1 MSGNG
6 KPRRIR
12 ILIPVAIIL
21 LLAIIVAVYWYVYLR
36 GYISTDD
43 AYIDA
48 NALSVSPKI
57 QGRIV
62 QLNVDEG
69 DTVSAGEVLVQLDDS
84 DLRAQEAQ
92 AQAALEYAREAVSL
106 AEVSVQK
113 AQEDFNRSQTQ
124 YKQSVIP
131 KEDYDHSRQ
140 ALELAQAQKK
150 LAQAQVNN
158 AQAHIEVI
166 ATQLDNTTISTP
178 QRGTVARKWVLPGD
192 IIQPGQPMYTIY
204 NLDSVWVTANL
215 EETKLAAVH
224 LGDKVSISVDAYS
237 DLQVTGRVILIG
249 SAAASE
255 FSLIPPN
262 NASGNFTK
270 VTQRVPIKIAIDDES
285 MARSLECC
293 RLLPGMSVEIKV
305 TLNPR

>member
-6 KPRRIR
+6 KPRRVR
-12 ILIPVAIIL
+12 IIIPLGIIL
-21 LLAIIVAVYWYVYLR
+21 LLAILTATYWYIYLR
-36 GYISTDD
+36 GYVSTDD

-48 NALSVSPKI
+48 DALSVSPKI

-69 DTVSAGEVLVQLDDS
+69 DSVTAGEVLAQLDDS

-92 AQAALEYAREAVSL
+92 AQAALEYGRQAVSL
-106 AEVSVQK
+106 AAVSVQK

-131 KEDYDHSRQ
+131 KEQYDHARQ

-150 LAQAQVNN
+150 LASAQVNN
-158 AQAHIEVI
+158 AQAHLEVI
-166 ATQLDNTTISTP
+166 ITQLENTTIGTP
-178 QRGTVARKWVLPGD
+178 QRGIVARKWVLPGD

-224 LGDKVSISVDAYS
+224 LGDKVSISVDAYT
-237 DLQVTGRVILIG
+237 DLQVTGRVVLIG

-270 VTQRVPIKIAIDDES
+270 VTQRVPIKIAIDDAS
-285 MARSLECC
+285 MARSRECC

-305 TLNPR
+305 TLDPR